1 MRNSVILVLCLAGL
15 ASSRSLLSSSEDE
28 EGDNEEDFL
37 ELCSSD
43 VGSFSVAPQTSVISK
58 FTNKTAK
65 VTKLF
70 LSEAES
76 WKFR

>member
-1 MRNSVILVLCLAGL
+1 MILVLCLAGL

-28 EGDNEEDFL
+28 GDNEEEFL
-37 ELCSSD
+37 ELCSD
-43 VGSFSVAPQTSVISK
+43 DFGSFSVAPQTSVISK
-58 FTNKTAK
+58 FTDKNAK

-70 LSEAES
+70 LSEADS

>member
-1 MRNSVILVLCLAGL
+1 MILVLCLAGL

-28 EGDNEEDFL
+28 DDNEEEFM

-58 FTNKTAK
+58 FFDKTAK

-70 LSEAES
+70 LSEADS

>member
-1 MRNSVILVLCLAGL
+1 MILVLCLAGL

-28 EGDNEEDFL
+28 GDNEEEFL
-37 ELCSSD
+37 ELCSND

-58 FTNKTAK
+58 FTDKATK

-70 LSEAES
+70 LSEADS

>member
-1 MRNSVILVLCLAGL
+1 MILVLCLAGL

-28 EGDNEEDFL
+28 ADNEGEFS
-37 ELCSSD
+37 ELCSD
-43 VGSFSVAPQTSVISK
+43 DFGSFSVAPQTSVISK
-58 FTNKTAK
+58 FTDKNAK

-70 LSEAES
+70 LSEADS